1 MPNLA
6 ASGSRVE
13 WYYVVEETD
22 GTISATIPNF
32 TPIRFNTSG
41 VSRTTTQVDSAEINP
56 DRQRVKSRQGT
67 SSIAGDIV
75 FELSYGSHDGLF
87 EAMFQN
93 TFATDQLIV
102 GSTVAT
108 LALLRRNKDTGVD
121 MLYRGNRVSDMALAV
136 VIDASAIVTMSVIG
150 TDEELY
156 TVPVGATFD
165 AATTSDM
172 MVPTIGYLNDNAVA
186 LNYITD
192 YSITMTN
199 GMNPLFALFDR
210 GAYSVENGI
219 FAVTGTM
226 SAYQPDDTLI
236 TKFLDETA
244 TDHVLKLQD
253 ISGNYY
259 TFTMPDMLYIEL
271 SDPVSGPG
279 AHIHA
284 YTFTAGFDGTS
295 TITLDRSA

>member
-32 TPIRFNTSG
+32 TPIRFNTAG
-41 VSRTTTQVDSAEINP
+41 PSRTTTQVDSAEINP

-75 FELSYGSHDGLF
+75 FDLTYGSHEGLF

-93 TFATDQLIV
+93 TFATDTLIV
-102 GSTVAT
+102 GSTVST
-108 LALLRRNKDTGVD
+108 LALLRRNTDTGVD
-121 MLYRGNRVSDMALAV
+121 MLYRGNRVSDMALNV
-136 VIDASAIVTMSVIG
+136 VIDASAVVTMSIIG
-150 TDEELY
+150 ASSELY
-156 TVPVGATFD
+156 TVPVGATFV
-165 AATTSDM
+165 ASTTSDM
-172 MVPTIGYLNDNAVA
+172 MVPTIGYLEEASTA
-186 LNYITD
+186 LNYVTD
-192 YSITMTN
+192 YSVSMTN
-199 GMNPLFALFDR
+199 GMNPLYALFSR
-210 GAYSVENGI
+210 TAYAVENGI

-236 TKFLDETA
+236 AKFLDETA
-244 TDHVLKLQD
+244 TDHVLKLED
-253 ISGNYY
+253 PSGNYY
-259 TFTMPDMLYIEL
+259 TFSMPDMLYIEL

-295 TITLDRSA
+295 TITMVRS